1 MLNTPHKT
9 HYRKKITVTFFI
21 CAGLLAILFFRLV
34 YLMVA
39 KADYYSAKAQE
50 LHERE
55 RSIKAARGR
64 ILDCNGTVIADNRTV
79 CTISVIY
86 NQIEDREAV
95 ISMLCRELSLPE
107 EYVRKRVEKYSSIER
122 IKSNV
127 DKETGDRIR
136 EYDLAGVK
144 VDEDYKR
151 FYPYGEL
158 GSKVLGF
165 TGSDNQGIIGLEV
178 IYEEYLAGKKGTILT
193 VTDAR
198 GIEVEEAGESRI
210 EPVNGGDLH
219 ISMDMNIQSYA
230 TQLAYQAMET
240 KEAKSVSII
249 VMNAKTGEILAM
261 VNTPEFDLNEPYML
275 TEDILKYAGGTDVS
289 GNSIS
294 SGDDLSEQ
302 EKQNLLNTM
311 WRNGCINDTYEP
323 GSTFKIITAAA
334 GLESGVVTP
343 QSTFSCP
350 GFIIVEDRKI
360 RCHKVGGHGSED
372 FVHATMNSCNPVF
385 ITVGLRMGV
394 ETYYDYFEKFG
405 LLQKTGVDLP
415 GEAGTIMHKEKNIG
429 AVELA
434 TISFGQSFQIT
445 PIKLLTTAASIV
457 NGGNLV
463 TPHFG
468 VEVTDAEGNCVE
480 TFEYPVSEQ
489 IVSSETS
496 ATMREMLEKVV
507 AEGGGKKAY
516 IEGVRIGGKTATSQ
530 TLPRGTGKYI
540 ASFVGFA
547 PADDPEIIAMAII
560 THPTGTY
567 YGGQIAAP
575 VVKQL
580 FENILPY
587 WGIMD
592 YNKNNGAEIPAEN

>member
-1 MLNTPHKT
+1 MSEQGNRAYH
-9 HYRKKITVTFFI
+9 RQKITVVFFL
-21 CAGLLAILFFRLV
+21 CAAVLLFLFFRLV

-39 KADYYSAKAQE
+39 RADYYSAKATE

-64 ILDCNGTVIADNRTV
+64 IVDRNGTVIADNKTV
-79 CTISVIY
+79 CTISVIH
-86 NQIEDREAV
+86 NQIEDKEEV
-95 ISMLCRELSLPE
+95 IAALCRELSLSE

-127 DKETGDRIR
+127 DKEVGDRIR
-136 EYDLAGVK
+136 ELDLAGVK

-151 FYPYGEL
+151 YYPYGTL
-158 GSKVLGF
+158 ASKVLGF

-178 IYEEYLAGKKGTILT
+178 VYEEYLEGQKGTILT
-193 VTDAR
+193 VTDAK
-198 GIEVEEAGESRI
+198 GIEVEAAGESRI

-219 ISMDMNIQSYA
+219 ISMDINIQSYA
-230 TQLAYQAMET
+230 TQLAMQAMET
-240 KEAKSVSII
+240 KEADSVSII
-249 VMNAKTGEILAM
+249 VMNPQNGELLAM
-261 VNTPEFDLNEPYML
+261 VNVPEFDLNNPY
-275 TEDILKYAGGTDVS
+275 
-289 GNSIS
+289 
-294 SGDDLSEQ
+294 DLSEEMLLSVTGGDVSAGDALTQ
-302 EKQNLLNTM
+302 EEKQNLLNAM

-350 GFIIVEDRKI
+350 GFIVVEDRKI
-360 RCHKVGGHGSED
+360 RCHKVSGHGAED

-385 ITVGLRMGV
+385 ITVGLRLGA
-394 ETYYDYFEKFG
+394 ERYYSYFKQFG
-405 LLQKTGVDLP
+405 LLTKTGVDLP
-415 GEAGTIMHKEKNIG
+415 GEAGTIMHKEDAIG
-429 AVELA
+429 EVELA

-445 PIKLLTTAASIV
+445 PIQLLTTAASIV
-457 NGGNLV
+457 NGGTRV

-468 VEVTDAEGNCVE
+468 VSVTDAQGNV
-480 TFEYPVSEQ
+480 TKQLEYPVTGG
-489 IVSSETS
+489 IVSEETS
-496 ATMREMLEKVV
+496 ATMREILEKVV
-507 AEGGGKKAY
+507 SEGGGKNAY

-547 PADDPEIIAMAII
+547 PADDPQVIAIAII
-560 THPTGTY
+560 NHPQGVY

-575 VVKQL
+575 VIRQL

-587 WGIMD
+587 LGIMD
-592 YNKNNGAEIPAEN
+592 YNEYGIS